1 MEGDRAKASGWG
13 QGGLSGRAAELRRR
27 YPTFRELQERA
38 EERTPSFAY
47 WFAAGGCG
55 DGAPNH
61 EHNRAAMDAVRIVPR
76 YGVDVARVD
85 TTAVLF
91 GRRYAMPVGVAPM
104 GNIGMIW
111 PDMDAILAAAAQKA
125 RIPYVSSTVAN
136 VGMER
141 LATLA
146 PDVFWYQL
154 YGVPREDHAVS
165 FDLVRR
171 AQAVGAQGLMLTL
184 DVPARQ
190 KRVHDIRNGL
200 VVPFKFRPDVV
211 REIVT
216 HPLWALRTLM
226 HGQPRFP
233 NLAKY
238 VGERPNAQRIAAFTQ
253 AYMTSGLTWE
263 VIARIRD
270 IWQGPLVVKGIQH
283 PDDAEMAVQLGC
295 DGILVSNHGG
305 RQFDAAPASIDT
317 LPAVAAQVA
326 GRATVM
332 LDSSVRSGLDV
343 TRALACGADFCFAG
357 RAFLWAVAALGEE
370 GGDHQTAAFLEEV
383 RGTFAQS
390 GVRTVEQAK
399 AATVLHPNAIWL
411 ERGAN

>member
-1 MEGDRAKASGWG
+1 
-13 QGGLSGRAAELRRR
+13 
-27 YPTFRELQERA
+27 
-38 EERTPSFAY
+38 
-47 WFAAGGCG
+47 
-55 DGAPNH
+55 
-61 EHNRAAMDAVRIVPR
+61 
-76 YGVDVARVD
+76 VD
-85 TTAVLF
+85 TTTTLF
-91 GRRYAMPVGVAPM
+91 GRSYAMPIGVAPM

-111 PDMDAILAAAAQKA
+111 PEMDAILAAAAQKA

-141 LATLA
+141 LASIA

-154 YGVPREDHAVS
+154 YGVPAGGHEIS
-165 FDLVRR
+165 LDLVRR
-171 AQAVGAQGLMLTL
+171 AAEVGAHGLMLTL

-200 VVPFKFRPDVV
+200 MVPFKFRPDVV
-211 REIVT
+211 WQIITRPE
-216 HPLWALRTLM
+216 WALRSAR

-238 VGERPNAQRIAAFTQ
+238 VGDNPTAQQIAAFTQ
-253 AYMTSGLTWE
+253 TSMTSGLTWE

-283 PDDAEMAVQLGC
+283 PDDAEMAVQIGC

-305 RQFDAAPASIDT
+305 RQFDAAPASIDS
-317 LPAVAAQVA
+317 LPAIAAQVA

-370 GGDHQTAAFLEEV
+370 GGDHQTAAFLEEI

-390 GVRTVEQAK
+390 GVRGVEEAK
-399 AATVLHPNAIWL
+399 TMATVLHPGAIWL
-411 ERGAN
+411 QQGN